1 LTCEKL
7 KIKIFRDIIK
17 VNIGAKGCDYDE
29 PRSCGSCHIDRRQ
42 GMRREER
49 KKKRGERKG
58 NAETAAKSPD
68 VAMAS
73 FQLWW
78 LFMAFTM
85 CL

>member
-1 LTCEKL
+1 LWQLPHRQTA
-7 KIKIFRDIIK
+7 RD
-17 VNIGAKGCDYDE
+17 E
-29 PRSCGSCHIDRRQ
+29 E
-42 GMRREER
+42 RREER
-49 KKKRGERKG
+49 KRKRGGERKG